1 MKQIITFF
9 TLIFSLEF
17 AAKNLVPES
26 YWDIQNI
33 SNPRVSPSGDD
44 ILFSKRYIDKVTT
57 HS

>member
-44 ILFSKRYIDKVTT
+44 ILFSKNT
-57 HS
+57 